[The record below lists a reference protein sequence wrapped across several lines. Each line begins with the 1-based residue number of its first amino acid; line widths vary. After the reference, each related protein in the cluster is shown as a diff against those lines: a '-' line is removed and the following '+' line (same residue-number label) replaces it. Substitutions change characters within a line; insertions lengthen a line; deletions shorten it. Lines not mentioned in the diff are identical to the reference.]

1 VALDSIYEADV
12 HQALTR
18 RLAALKLDSL
28 ARWGRMS
35 PHQTV
40 CHLADALRLVLG
52 ERPTAFRANLFL
64 KIVGRVA
71 ALSLPVPWPKGVETA
86 PEVDQERGGTAPTT
100 FEADLDTLNELIARF
115 VGLSG
120 RNMASHPIFGTLT
133 RGEWGRWGY
142 RHLHHHLTQFGV

>member
-1 VALDSIYEADV
+1 MTFDSIFEPNV

-18 RLAALKLDSL
+18 RLAALRPDSK

-35 PHQTV
+35 AHQAV

-52 ERPTAFRANLFL
+52 ERPTSFRANLFL
-64 KIVGRVA
+64 KIVGRFA

-86 PEVDQERGGTAPTT
+86 PDVDQERGGTAPTT
-100 FEADLDTLNELIARF
+100 FEADMDTLNELVARF

-120 RNMASHPIFGTLT
+120 RTMATHPIFGDLT
-133 RGEWGRWGY
+133 HGEWGRWGY
-142 RHLHHHLTQFGV
+142 RHLDHHLTQFGV